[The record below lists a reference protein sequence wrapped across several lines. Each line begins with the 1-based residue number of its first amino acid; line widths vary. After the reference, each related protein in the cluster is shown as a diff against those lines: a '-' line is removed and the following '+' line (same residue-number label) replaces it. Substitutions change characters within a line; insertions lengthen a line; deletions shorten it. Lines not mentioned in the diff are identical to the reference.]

1 MRYRIVASMLVALL
15 CCSCG
20 GLGDFSRNLSKAIL
34 DHDDPELVKYGVPSY
49 LLLMDGLVEGDP
61 EDGDLL
67 AAAAALYAM
76 YAGAFV
82 EDPQRAALLAR
93 RAESYGER
101 ALCEQGSAGCGL
113 KQRSYEDFVVELK
126 KFDDEDDVP
135 ALYAFAISWLLA
147 IRANSADWGALADLP
162 KVEQVLRQILAL
174 DETYQQGS
182 AHLYLGM
189 LQTVRPPALGGNPEE
204 GRSHFER
211 ALALSNGRNLTA
223 KVEYARCYAR
233 LMYDRPLHDRL
244 LREVLRADTKAEG
257 FTLFNTLAKEEAK
270 KLLKSAEEYF

>member
-1 MRYRIVASMLVALL
+1 MRYRIVAAMLAALL

-20 GLGDFSRNLSKAIL
+20 GLGGFSRNFSRALL
-34 DHDDPELVKYGVPSY
+34 NHDDPEMVKYGLPSY
-49 LLLMDGLVEGDP
+49 LLLMDGLIEGDP

-67 AAAAALYAM
+67 AAASTLYAM
-76 YAGAFV
+76 YAGSFV

-93 RAESYGER
+93 RAENYGER

-113 KQRSYEDFVVELK
+113 KQRAYEDFVVDLK

-135 ALYAFAISWLLA
+135 ALYAFAVSWLVA

-211 ALALSNGRNLTA
+211 ALALSNGRNLNA

-244 LREVLRADTKAEG
+244 LREVLRTDVKAEG
-257 FTLFNTLAKEEAK
+257 FTLFNILAKEQAK
-270 KLLKSAEEYF
+270 KLLESAEEYF